1 MKGATGD
8 SWEDP
13 GWGAGTPA
21 SLFRPPGPPKC
32 SGRGC
37 AEEDSQSKSGSSAG
51 SSGRGQDI
59 QEKPKLALPSKSSSS
74 FPTLGLLLREPA
86 GVGPDGLSGP
96 FQTPRLSPRLPNPQP
111 AGASPKANSSGAADK
126 PGAVDRGCLRLRG
139 RAGSGLCLT
148 QALHTAHPLR
158 RPLRASPVR
167 KQSGSL

>member
-1 MKGATGD
+1 MKGATAE

-13 GWGAGTPA
+13 GRGAGTPA
-21 SLFRPPGPPKC
+21 SPFRPLGPPKC

-37 AEEDSQSKSGSSAG
+37 AEEDSQSKSGSSVG

-59 QEKPKLALPSKSSSS
+59 QEKPKLAVPSKSSN

-86 GVGPDGLSGP
+86 GAGPGGLSEP

-139 RAGSGLCLT
+139 RARNGLCLAAGPT
-148 QALHTAHPLR
+148 TRLLSR
-158 RPLRASPVR
+158 LLRASPVR
-167 KQSGSL
+167 KQSGSH